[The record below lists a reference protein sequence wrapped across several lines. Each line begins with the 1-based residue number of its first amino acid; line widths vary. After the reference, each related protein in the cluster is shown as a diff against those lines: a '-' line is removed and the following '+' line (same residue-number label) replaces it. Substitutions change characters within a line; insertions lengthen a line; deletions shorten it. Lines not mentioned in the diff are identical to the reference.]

1 MLTESL
7 ALSVA
12 GGGAGVVVAN
22 WSLALM
28 ASLSLPGDVE
38 IAAFDPSLDLRVLS
52 FALVLSVATGVLFGL
67 LPALKATRVSV
78 ASALKDEQAAARRRA
93 PLPGAL
99 IAAQVAFCLVLL
111 ASGGL
116 LARSLKNALATDL
129 GFEPRGVALASVH
142 LGLARYDGAR
152 AWTFAAAAARA
163 AESLPGA
170 KSAAWTGLLPLSGGQ
185 DVESLELPGA
195 PAGQRLS
202 VAVTAAGPGYFRTL
216 RLPLSAGRE
225 FEDSD
230 TPEGNPVVVVNEA
243 AARRFWPGRDP
254 IGQRIRIY
262 NAERTVVGVSR
273 DSRFDNFR
281 DPHVPL
287 VTLAIQQLGGD
298 GVLAP
303 MTLLVRVS
311 GDPRGAAAA
320 VRAEIAAMDAS
331 LPVFGPSTLEESIGG
346 LLLPQRVGSA
356 LVGLFALLTLALSAL
371 GIYAVVAG
379 SVARRV
385 REIGIRLALGA
396 RPGQLRRMILAQSA
410 APVAAGLLVGL
421 PLAYAAARALSS
433 FLFGVTAADAATFLA
448 AALVLALAAAAAAD
462 LPARRATRIDPMAAV
477 RHE

>member
-1 MLTESL
+1 
-7 ALSVA
+7 
-12 GGGAGVVVAN
+12 
-22 WSLALM
+22 
-28 ASLSLPGDVE
+28 
-38 IAAFDPSLDLRVLS
+38 
-52 FALVLSVATGVLFGL
+52 
-67 LPALKATRVSV
+67 
-78 ASALKDEQAAARRRA
+78 
-93 PLPGAL
+93 
-99 IAAQVAFCLVLL
+99 
-111 ASGGL
+111 
-116 LARSLKNALATDL
+116 
-129 GFEPRGVALASVH
+129 
-142 LGLARYDGAR
+142 
-152 AWTFAAAAARA
+152 
-163 AESLPGA
+163 
-170 KSAAWTGLLPLSGGQ
+170 
-185 DVESLELPGA
+185 
-195 PAGQRLS
+195 LS

-273 DSRFDNFR
+273 DSLFDNFR

-320 VRAEIAAMDAS
+320 VHAEIAAMDAS